1 MTNVA
6 YLYKITNTVNDMV
19 YIGVT
24 KNPKTRMNSHASTV
38 TPTKSIIKNAMK
50 KHGRDKFKLEVLLQS
65 TQEYCYEMERKAIEA
80 YNTLKPNGYN
90 ICTGGKGAI
99 GIFGENNGMFGRK
112 HSEETRNKIRA
123 RLLGKKLPEETRAK
137 MRESAKHR
145 VISEENQLK
154 IHTSMLGK
162 KHSPETVEKIRLQKQ
177 EAWQNPEYQEKM
189 NAAGFGKRKKGQV
202 Q

>member
-1 MTNVA
+1 M
-6 YLYKITNTVNDMV
+6 
-19 YIGVT
+19 
-24 KNPKTRMNSHASTV
+24 
-38 TPTKSIIKNAMK
+38 
-50 KHGRDKFKLEVLLQS
+50 LQS

-90 ICTGGKGAI
+90 ICTGGIGAI

-123 RLLGKKLPEETRAK
+123 RLLGKKLPEETKVK